1 MSSPGFKADAAA
13 MTRAVQGFEECAANA
28 KKTMSDLENDLVSAL
43 SHYQGSQATAFWQL
57 HTQLQDKMR
66 VASTELDTMSNLVNQ
81 SFHNYGSGDST
92 VAQSLT
98 SLSNNV
104 DAGGAVFGRLTG
116 GTLA

>member
-1 MSSPGFKADAAA
+1 
-13 MTRAVQGFEECAANA
+13 
-28 KKTMSDLENDLVSAL
+28 MSDLENDLVSAL

-116 GTLA
+116 GASV